1 MGDSDVRAKVLLAAG
16 LTLALALGLFLAFAG
31 PGGLGGREANEIRLG
46 LFAGSAWKVP
56 NPTTNRLYDGLIADF
71 RAQHPRY
78 MIKYRSGVRAQDYSE
93 RLAQDLVKGEEPD
106 LFFILP
112 EDFTTLA
119 SIGALADLGPLMRD
133 SGVDPSIFYENALA
147 AGRFRERQYALPF
160 EVVPSLMFVNLS
172 LLGKLGLSLPSP
184 SWRWEDFLACSS
196 AATQDRDGNGTLDTF
211 GISGY
216 TWPDA
221 AYSNRELL
229 FDDAGNNAML
239 EQDGVVDAVDFFL
252 RLGAPARGTIVP
264 DFESGAVL
272 FAPFPYS
279 SYRAYKYYPYSIQR
293 FGDFRWRA
301 LTMPRGPKGGNA
313 GELRVLLAGMSRR
326 AANRKASWEF
336 LRHITTE
343 DEAAYRILAFSQGLP
358 ARRGLLDTER
368 ARASLEQHISGD
380 EEPLDPAL
388 LEALVEGSVV
398 APRFRNHNAAL
409 EMVSRAIA
417 AERPQ
422 SSSSLRNF
430 LSKLDHSIDSFLKE

>member
-1 MGDSDVRAKVLLAAG
+1 MGDSGFRAKALMAAG
-16 LTLALALGLFLAFAG
+16 FTLIAALGFFLAFVA
-31 PGGLGGREANEIRLG
+31 PGGFARRDAREIRLG

-71 RAQHPRY
+71 RAQHPQY
-78 MIKYRSGVRAQDYSE
+78 MIRYRSGVRAQDYSE

-119 SIGALADLGPLMRD
+119 SIGALADLGPLMKE
-133 SGVDPSIFYENALA
+133 SGVDPAIFYENALT
-147 AGRFRERQYALPF
+147 AGRLGERQYALPF
-160 EVVPSLMFVNLS
+160 EVVPSLMFVNLT
-172 LLGKLGLSLPSP
+172 LLKKLGLSLPDP
-184 SWRWEDFLACSS
+184 SWRWEDFLAYTS
-196 AATQDRDGNGTLDTF
+196 AATRDRDGNGALDTF

-221 AYSNRELL
+221 AYSNREPL
-229 FDDAGNNAML
+229 FDSVGGNATL

-252 RLGAPARGTIVP
+252 RLGDPTRGSIVP

-279 SYRAYKYYPYSIQR
+279 AYRAYKYYPYSIQR
-293 FGDFRWRA
+293 FGDFRWKA

-313 GELRVLLAGMSRR
+313 GELRVLLVGMSRR
-326 AANRKASWEF
+326 AADRKAAWEF
-336 LRHITTE
+336 LRHITTD
-343 DEAAYRILAFSQGLP
+343 DESAFRILAFSQGLP

-368 ARASLEQHISGD
+368 ARSRLRQHISGD
-380 EEPLDPAL
+380 EEPLDPTL
-388 LEALVEGSVV
+388 LEALVAESVV
-398 APRFRNHNAAL
+398 APRFRNHTAAL
-409 EMVSRAIA
+409 EIVSRAIA

-430 LSKLDHSIDSFLKE
+430 LSKLDHSVDAFLKE